1 MNARTKRTIRQPF
14 QSSFETVL
22 DETLRALYE
31 RRSEI
36 NNLLRS
42 LKAEKRGKLG
52 LQLKLHEASFKRHRQ
67 MSSEEP

>member
-1 MNARTKRTIRQPF
+1 MNARAKRTIKQTP
-14 QSSFETVL
+14 QSSFEAVL

-42 LKAEKRGKLG
+42 LKAEKRGELG
-52 LQLKLHEASFKRHRQ
+52 PQLKIREASFKRNC
-67 MSSEEP
+67 

>member
-1 MNARTKRTIRQPF
+1 MNARAKQTVRQTA

-42 LKAEKRGKLG
+42 LKAEKRGGLG
-52 LQLKLHEASFKRHRQ
+52 QQLKIREAAFKRHRQ
-67 MSSEEP
+67 VNDEES